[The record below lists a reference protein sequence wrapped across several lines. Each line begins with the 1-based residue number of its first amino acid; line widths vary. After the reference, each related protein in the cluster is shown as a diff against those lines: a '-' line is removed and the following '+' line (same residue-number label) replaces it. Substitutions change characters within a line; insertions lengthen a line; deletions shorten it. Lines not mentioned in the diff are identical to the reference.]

1 MNFIY
6 FLWAS
11 IKVNELNQKNFIEFT
26 NSRILE
32 FRQQNMDFI
41 NFIK

>member
-6 FLWAS
+6 FLWTS
-11 IKVNELNQKNFIEFT
+11 IKVNGLNKKTTEST